1 MSAVNARNWT
11 ASVANI
17 LPTQSIFRS
26 TWGVY
31 IYIGLEWHPNM
42 FVHGLVWK
50 WSTPIPM
57 YRHFPCEIAEF
68 RREKKSHQI
77 SDTPRF
83 QVLDVPHEWWLI
95 WVVVGLIGNLPRRL
109 TRPSAR
115 ENVGISAETEPW
127 KLTLWITFGNLLR
140 CYGLDVLYI
149 DDLQMIFL
157 PTIHVKWLSIAM
169 LNYRR
174 MFSCR
179 RPAAEG

>member
-1 MSAVNARNWT
+1 MGC
-11 ASVANI
+11 
-17 LPTQSIFRS
+17 LSIYLS
-26 TWGVY
+26 IY
-31 IYIGLEWHPNM
+31 IYTRPRMTSQHVRTWTCLKMEYPNSNVSP
-42 FVHGLVWK
+42 FSLWNRRVETGK
-50 WSTPIPM
+50 KTSNF
-57 YRHFPCEIAEF
+57 RHT
-68 RREKKSHQI
+68 QI
-77 SDTPRF
+77 SSPRTPRF
-83 QVLDVPHEWWLI
+83 QVLDVPHEQWLV
-95 WVVVGLIGNLPRRL
+95 WVVVGLIGKLPRRL
-109 TRPSAR
+109 TRPNAR

-149 DDLQMIFL
+149 DDLQMIFM